1 MMAIQM
7 DDALRAA
14 MESAAR
20 KAAMGSNA
28 TDQLRPG
35 VVVPA
40 DELREETTTGEAGL
54 APDQDQARRS
64 RDLSTR
70 YLGLELRSPVVAS
83 AGPISQSVE
92 GMLRLQ
98 EAGVGAVVM
107 YSLFEEQLRH
117 EEARAQNLTEM
128 HEESYSE
135 AMSYFP
141 TRPTNQG
148 GITSRYL
155 ELLEQGASRLE
166 VPLLASVNGATH
178 GGWVQ
183 VARRM
188 QDAGAAAIE
197 LNVYLVPGDVT
208 TPGQTVEDRHLE
220 ILAGVKQA
228 VDIPV
233 AVKLSP
239 FFSSVGQM
247 AVRLSEAGAD
257 GLVLFNRFVQPDID
271 IEKLV
276 VEPGLE
282 LSSDFESRLPRTW
295 IAALRGRVNC
305 SLAATTGVQTADDV
319 VKYILAGADVVMSTS
334 ALVRHGAAYAQQLTD
349 GLSSWLERKE
359 LTLDRARGMLAVPT
373 DVPADAYERAGYV
386 AALERAKA
394 LYGR

>member
-1 MMAIQM
+1 MAVEM
-7 DDALRAA
+7 NEALRAA

-20 KAAMGSNA
+20 KAATGSNA
-28 TDQLRPG
+28 TDQLKPG
-35 VVVPA
+35 GIVPP
-40 DELREETTTGEAGL
+40 DELRTEGSSPQGQEPTV
-54 APDQDQARRS
+54 RRTL
-64 RDLSTR
+64 DLSTR
-70 YLGLELRSPVVAS
+70 YLGLALRSPVVAS
-83 AGPISQSVE
+83 AGPISQSVD

-117 EEARAQNLTEM
+117 EEARAAAITEA
-128 HEESYSE
+128 HEESFAE

-141 TRPTNQG
+141 TRPTNTG
-148 GITSRYL
+148 GITTRYL

-166 VPLLASVNGATH
+166 VPLIASVNGATH

-188 QDAGAAAIE
+188 QDAGAAAVE
-197 LNVYLVPGDVT
+197 LNIYMVPGDVT
-208 TPGQTVEDRHLE
+208 TPGPVVEERHLE

-271 IEKLV
+271 IEKVV

-282 LSSDFESRLPRTW
+282 LSTDFESRLPRTW
-295 IAALRGRVNC
+295 IAALRGRVQA
-305 SLAATTGVQTADDV
+305 SLAATTGVQTAEHV

-334 ALVRHGAAYAQQLTD
+334 ALVRHGAAYAAQLGD
-349 GLSSWLERKE
+349 GLATWLERKE
-359 LTLDRARGMLAVPT
+359 LTLDQARGMLAMPT
-373 DVPADAYERAGYV
+373 DAQADAYERAGYV

-394 LYGR
+394 AYGR